1 MLYTEEIFNE
11 LKSKVM
17 EGSKNRPSF
26 YRKGQYVYNTVYLHL
41 GRLEPTIKAFGD
53 SSVDC
58 YYRDD
63 KIEDFWNALNNEII
77 GNNYE

>member
-1 MLYTEEIFNE
+1 MIYTEEIFNE

-17 EGSKNRPSF
+17 EGSKNRPSLW
-26 YRKGQYVYNTVYLHL
+26 RKGQYVYNMAYFYL
-41 GRLEPTIKAFGD
+41 GRLEPTIKTFGD
-53 SSVDC
+53 FSVDC

-63 KIEDFWNALNNEII
+63 KIEDFWNALKKEII